1 MFNIVCVTRHF
12 AVTCRKHFVLF
23 SHNKETIVYFYII
36 LVQVEKSQLKV
47 KWLVSFQI
55 KMETLQVF
63 IKTEKDE
70 EEERDAARQFLPE
83 ETPCTEPIKSEG

>member
-1 MFNIVCVTRHF
+1 
-12 AVTCRKHFVLF
+12 
-23 SHNKETIVYFYII
+23 
-36 LVQVEKSQLKV
+36 LKV

-70 EEERDAARQFLPE
+70 EEEERDAAIQFLPE

>member
-1 MFNIVCVTRHF
+1 
-12 AVTCRKHFVLF
+12 
-23 SHNKETIVYFYII
+23 
-36 LVQVEKSQLKV
+36 LKV

-70 EEERDAARQFLPE
+70 EEERDAAIQFLPE
-83 ETPCTEPIKSEG
+83 GTPCIEPIKSEG

>member
-1 MFNIVCVTRHF
+1 
-12 AVTCRKHFVLF
+12 
-23 SHNKETIVYFYII
+23 
-36 LVQVEKSQLKV
+36 LKV

-70 EEERDAARQFLPE
+70 VEEERDAAIQFLPE
-83 ETPCTEPIKSEG
+83 GTPCTEPIKSEG